1 MTTEKKELKRNGRE
15 TERHTEIDVGDTVYI
30 KATVTRIPGERSNL
44 YRLITSGEGTVIWC
58 TPEEI
63 VE

>member
-1 MTTEKKELKRNGRE
+1 MTTEKQKELKRNGRE
-15 TERHTEIDVGDTVYI
+15 TEIDVGDTVYI

>member
-1 MTTEKKELKRNGRE
+1 MTTEKKRNRKNYGRE
-15 TERHTEIDVGDTVYI
+15 TEIDVGDTVYI

>member
-1 MTTEKKELKRNGRE
+1 MTTEKQKKLKRNGRE
-15 TERHTEIDVGDTVYI
+15 TEIDVGDTVYI

>member
-1 MTTEKKELKRNGRE
+1 MTTEKQKELKRN
-15 TERHTEIDVGDTVYI
+15 ERKTEIDVGDTVYI

>member
-1 MTTEKKELKRNGRE
+1 MTTEKQKELKRNGRK
-15 TERHTEIDVGDTVYI
+15 TEIDVGDTVYI

>member
-1 MTTEKKELKRNGRE
+1 MATEKKRNRKNYGRE
-15 TERHTEIDVGDTVYI
+15 TEIDVGDTVYI

>member
-1 MTTEKKELKRNGRE
+1 MTTEKQKKLKRNGRK
-15 TERHTEIDVGDTVYI
+15 TEIDVGDTVYI

>member
-1 MTTEKKELKRNGRE
+1 MTTEKQKKLNRNGRK
-15 TERHTEIDVGDTVYI
+15 TEIDVGDTVYI

>member
-1 MTTEKKELKRNGRE
+1 MITEKQKKLKRNGRE
-15 TERHTEIDVGDTVYI
+15 TEIDVGDTVYI